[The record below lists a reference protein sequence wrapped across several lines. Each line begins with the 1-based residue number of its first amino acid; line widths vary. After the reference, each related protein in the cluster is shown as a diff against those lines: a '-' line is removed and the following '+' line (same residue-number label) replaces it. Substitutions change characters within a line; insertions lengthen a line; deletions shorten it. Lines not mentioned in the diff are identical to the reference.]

1 MMMISVSCISSKE
14 KKRHGPTNH
23 TRVHIALKKFFSR
36 IDWSKMSRP
45 TQYVTLTDAQN
56 RVLSKDLYSHVNLPP
71 FLKVEMDGYAVRSD
85 DRRVGKECRS
95 RWSPYH

>member
-1 MMMISVSCISSKE
+1 MMMITVSCFSSKE

-56 RVLSKDLYSHVNLPP
+56 RVLSNEISKSCKPASIPKGGNGWLC
-71 FLKVEMDGYAVRSD
+71 G
-85 DRRVGKECRS
+85 
-95 RWSPYH
+95 